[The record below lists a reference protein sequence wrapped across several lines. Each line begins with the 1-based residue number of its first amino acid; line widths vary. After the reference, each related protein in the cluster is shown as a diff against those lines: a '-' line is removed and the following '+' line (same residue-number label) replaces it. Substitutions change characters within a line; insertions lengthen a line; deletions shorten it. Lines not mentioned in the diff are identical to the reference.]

1 MRICGG
7 AGAACQGISTPMM
20 RIYFAHH
27 SWSRLMLN
35 FENSAKKAT
44 NLSLNVKVLEAAR
57 ELGMNLSQTV
67 DTLLGDEV
75 KRRYWAKWNEDNKEA
90 MAAYNER
97 VARHGLPLAKYRTW
111 GKSLGDGR
119 EGGENGTL

>member
-1 MRICGG
+1 
-7 AGAACQGISTPMM
+7 
-20 RIYFAHH
+20 
-27 SWSRLMLN
+27 MLN

-44 NLSLNVKVLEAAR
+44 NLSLNAKVLEAAR

-67 DTLLGDEV
+67 DTLLADEV
-75 KRRYWAKWNEDNKEA
+75 KRRYWVRWNEDNQEA

-97 VARHGLPLAKYRTW
+97 IATHGLPLAKYRTW

-119 EGGENGTL
+119 KGSKNGPL